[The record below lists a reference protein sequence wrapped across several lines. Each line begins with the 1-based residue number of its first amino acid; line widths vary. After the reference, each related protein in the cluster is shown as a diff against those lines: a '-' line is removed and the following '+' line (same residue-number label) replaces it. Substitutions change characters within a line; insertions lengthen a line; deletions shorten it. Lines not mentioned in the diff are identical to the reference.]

1 MDNSTNSKMPEL
13 FKEGIFFA
21 PSRTYGEQYIEPI
34 IREVLDLNKSKTNEN
49 DAIDKMGKYFEIKSS
64 KVLKLTKKEKKLSL
78 IAKIL
83 LENDKNV
90 VNRLINFEDC
100 YTASYLSNI
109 QNIKRDHFSNLVY
122 VMLFKDC
129 IKIFI
134 SKKEEICNIPNWC
147 GKHGK
152 YDALDKN
159 GQFGIT
165 KNNVKWHIENNL
177 YETLTWDKVYKIAE
191 KIK

>member
-1 MDNSTNSKMPEL
+1 MDSKKLEQFRNGM
-13 FKEGIFFA
+13 FFA
-21 PSRTYGEQYIEPI
+21 SSRTYGEQYIEPI
-34 IREVLDLNKSKTNEN
+34 IRKILDLNKSETEEN
-49 DAIDKMGKYFEIKSS
+49 DAIDKTGNYLEIKSS
-64 KVLKLTKKEKKLSL
+64 KVLESTKQEKKLSL
-78 IAKIL
+78 IERVL

-109 QNIKRDHFSNLVY
+109 QNIKRDHFSILVY

-134 SKKEEICNIPNWC
+134 SKKEEICNIPNWS

-165 KNNVKWHIENNL
+165 KNNVKWHIKNNL
-177 YETLTWDKVYKIAE
+177 YKTLTWGEVYEITKKIN
-191 KIK
+191 